1 MTAKTASLS
10 SPGDCYRIAAVARM
24 TGMPETTIRMWER
37 RYRAVQPQRSAGNG
51 RLYSRADI
59 ERLQLL
65 KAAVDAGNA
74 IGTIAGLTSEQIG
87 ARLADAGLRPP
98 PAAPDEAQTSRV
110 LVCGAGLAER
120 LKGSWSGRTELELL
134 PALESLPE
142 TAPKLDA
149 VDVLIVESPTLPAD
163 VLRRLRQ
170 LRAGTSARLVIVV
183 YAFASRHA
191 LSRLD
196 QDGFI
201 AMPMPADPAHL
212 ARLCLLVRT
221 LPAQMP
227 QSTERR
233 LLQRAA
239 PRRYDDRFLATTARR
254 SSSVR
259 CECPNHLADLLTK
272 LNAFEQYSLE
282 CEQAD
287 VKDASIHALL
297 YSAAAQCR
305 ELLELALQKV
315 LEHEGIA
322 GPE

>member
-1 MTAKTASLS
+1 M
-10 SPGDCYRIAAVARM
+10 
-24 TGMPETTIRMWER
+24 
-37 RYRAVQPQRSAGNG
+37 
-51 RLYSRADI
+51 
-59 ERLQLL
+59 
-65 KAAVDAGNA
+65 
-74 IGTIAGLTSEQIG
+74 
-87 ARLADAGLRPP
+87 
-98 PAAPDEAQTSRV
+98 
-110 LVCGAGLAER
+110 
-120 LKGSWSGRTELELL
+120 
-134 PALESLPE
+134 
-142 TAPKLDA
+142 
-149 VDVLIVESPTLPAD
+149 LIVECPTLPAD

-196 QDGFI
+196 QDGLI
-201 AMPMPADPAHL
+201 AVPMPADPAHL
-212 ARLCLLVRT
+212 ARLCLLARA
-221 LPAQMP
+221 LPAQEP
-227 QSTERR
+227 LSTERR

-239 PRRYDDRFLATTARR
+239 PRQFDDRFLATTARR

-305 ELLELALQKV
+305 ELLELALHKV
-315 LEHEGIA
+315 LEHEGIEM
-322 GPE
+322 PESVAAD

>member
-1 MTAKTASLS
+1 MTEKTAPVS
-10 SPGDCYRIAAVARM
+10 SAGDCYRIAAVARM

-37 RYRAVQPQRSAGNG
+37 RYRAVEPQRSAGNG
-51 RLYSRADI
+51 RLYSRDDI

-65 KAAVDAGNA
+65 KAAVDAGHA
-74 IGTIAGLTSEQIG
+74 IGTIASLTSEQIG
-87 ARLADAGLRPP
+87 ARLAGASLRS
-98 PAAPDEAQTSRV
+98 PASVSEDSQASRV

-120 LKGSWSGRTELELL
+120 LKDSWSEREGLQLL
-134 PALESLPE
+134 PTLDSLPDS
-142 TAPKLDA
+142 APQLDA
-149 VDVLIVESPTLPAD
+149 ADVLIVECPTMPAD

-201 AMPMPADPAHL
+201 AVPMPADPAHL
-212 ARLCLLVRT
+212 ARLCLLARA
-221 LPAQMP
+221 LPTPMP
-227 QSTERR
+227 VSAERR

-239 PRRYDDRFLATTARR
+239 PRRFDDRFLAGTARR

-315 LEHEGIA
+315 LDHEGIA
-322 GPE
+322 GPD